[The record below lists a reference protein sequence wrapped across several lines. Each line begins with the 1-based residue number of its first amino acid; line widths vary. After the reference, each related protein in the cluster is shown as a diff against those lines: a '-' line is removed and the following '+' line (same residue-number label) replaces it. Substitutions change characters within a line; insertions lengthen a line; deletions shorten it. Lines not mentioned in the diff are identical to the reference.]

1 MIEALHAFLL
11 ETLISTVEHN
21 GQLLVSALLVKSL
34 GTSSKAL
41 TL

>member
-1 MIEALHAFLL
+1 MVEALHAFLL
-11 ETLISTVEHN
+11 ETLISAVEHN

-34 GTSSKAL
+34 GTSRKAL